1 MIKNDITEAS
11 VWSLDCEV
19 AVSKRVKEDTDIK
32 VNKIIQA
39 GDDGVCPAPELL
51 CADAKKWLDFGWI
64 VR

>member
-32 VNKIIQA
+32 VNK
-39 GDDGVCPAPELL
+39 
-51 CADAKKWLDFGWI
+51 
-64 VR
+64 